1 MTTTKNPSTAMDMTY
16 GSIPKLLLT
25 FAVPLLL
32 GNIFQ
37 MLYNTVDSIVVGS
50 LCS

>member
-1 MTTTKNPSTAMDMTY
+1 MTTTKKPSTAMDMTY
-16 GSIPKLLLT
+16 GSIPKLLLV

-37 MLYNTVDSIVVGS
+37 M
-50 LCS
+50 